1 MKGQKQSR
9 TDLLEKKID
18 ALIKVV
24 QQLLDENAYLKDLS
38 VGTLET
44 IKLMDDYEDAIE
56 KLRAKVAEELVRQ
69 KRLSPWKRLATR
81 SGYMGSGFLIAAQWT
96 IDPRLYVVGFIL
108 VVIQTAS
115 RKQIGNLVAM
125 YTYLMGL
132 LAMDK
137 SL

>member
-1 MKGQKQSR
+1 MKGSKQSR

-56 KLRAKVAEELVRQ
+56 KLRAKVAEE
-69 KRLSPWKRLATR
+69 R
-81 SGYMGSGFLIAAQWT
+81 SKAEEAKPLETPS
-96 IDPRLYVVGFIL
+96 
-108 VVIQTAS
+108 
-115 RKQIGNLVAM
+115 N
-125 YTYLMGL
+125 
-132 LAMDK
+132 
-137 SL
+137 